1 MQAIAPGKACPGRRS
16 RSHSPPASPH
26 TPDRGGYR
34 PGVWGPGRGTPLPG
48 EKNHTGLPQGPRTG
62 AGIVVAIPRER
73 RSWEGNPKYC
83 FPLAS
88 LHPPLSYPPPPT
100 RAFGAP
106 PPPPWAG
113 AVQAIAPD
121 KARPESQPRSY
132 FPPASPPDTG
142 PWGISP
148 GGGGRG
154 GAPPSPQKRTILA
167 IPQDPRPGA
176 GIIAAI
182 PREGRNR
189 EGNLIH
195 RSPISPT
202 PPAPSALLPRPR
214 GRGQCRRY
222 PGKDAA
228 GESQPRSYSPLVSLP
243 YTGPWWISP
252 GGGDRGGAPPSPLKR
267 TILTIPQGSR
277 TGAGAIVVMPRKGHS
292 RGNNSIHRSPISSP
306 PPAPLALLPRP
317 RGRGQCRR

>member
-26 TPDRGGYR
+26 ALDRGGYR

-88 LHPPLSYPPPPT
+88 LHTPLSYLPHPT

-106 PPPPWAG
+106 PPPLWAG
-113 AVQAIAPD
+113 AVQAI
-121 KARPESQPRSY
+121 PRKGRSRGEPTPII
-132 FPPASPPDTG
+132 FSS
-142 PWGISP
+142 GISP
-148 GGGGRG
+148 VHRTVGDIARG
-154 GAPPSPQKRTILA
+154 
-167 IPQDPRPGA
+167 
-176 GIIAAI
+176 
-182 PREGRNR
+182 
-189 EGNLIH
+189 
-195 RSPISPT
+195 
-202 PPAPSALLPRPR
+202 
-214 GRGQCRRY
+214 C
-222 PGKDAA
+222 
-228 GESQPRSYSPLVSLP
+228 
-243 YTGPWWISP
+243 
-252 GGGDRGGAPPSPLKR
+252 GDRGGAPPSPLKR

-292 RGNNSIHRSPISSP
+292 RGNNSIHRSPISST